1 MSAARR
7 GQGTTR
13 TPGEEPEPIS
23 PLMIPMLFVGLVI
36 GFVAGYFF
44 LWWGL
49 IAVLAVVI
57 AAVSFVLRGRSRDG
71 ATGIIAG
78 VLLGYVGVLLLALF
92 RGVI

>member
-23 PLMIPMLFVGLVI
+23 PLMIPMLFAGLVI